1 MSVIIFSVTIAL
13 IVGYSWQD
21 NHLIT
26 PSSPGTGWDVAWR
39 RFTLVIIGVTSAFLF
54 SFLPPTSTLRRHQR
68 TTYARTAM
76 ELGSL
81 CCSLVSYANSSTHD
95 DTHDIVKNLQALR
108 HKLSSS
114 LAVQANIGYEFS
126 IRGKWPKERYRMVH
140 EIQTEISYLLSH
152 LLSVLENMEP
162 TWSLAFLS
170 RSRFLDPEFQGDL
183 LAIISMV
190 SYALRMGTPLPQITP
205 GPLLDRFLQ
214 YQHGFNI
221 MRHEADDDYGLPR
234 VVTLKTLADEQYL
247 IFCVGVSSAYG
258 IVNRIDRLMV
268 ATKQL
273 VGEHF
278 HIQGI
283 GVSTFRGSTVR
294 PLPTPGNPAVGLGMA
309 LTPQDSRILR
319 TKDE

>member
-1 MSVIIFSVTIAL
+1 
-13 IVGYSWQD
+13 
-21 NHLIT
+21 
-26 PSSPGTGWDVAWR
+26 
-39 RFTLVIIGVTSAFLF
+39 
-54 SFLPPTSTLRRHQR
+54 
-68 TTYARTAM
+68 
-76 ELGSL
+76 
-81 CCSLVSYANSSTHD
+81 
-95 DTHDIVKNLQALR
+95 
-108 HKLSSS
+108 
-114 LAVQANIGYEFS
+114 
-126 IRGKWPKERYRMVH
+126 MVH

>member
-1 MSVIIFSVTIAL
+1 
-13 IVGYSWQD
+13 
-21 NHLIT
+21 
-26 PSSPGTGWDVAWR
+26 
-39 RFTLVIIGVTSAFLF
+39 
-54 SFLPPTSTLRRHQR
+54 
-68 TTYARTAM
+68 M

-81 CCSLVSYANSSTHD
+81 SCALVSYANTPQHD

-114 LAVQANIGYEFS
+114 LAVQANIDYEFS

-140 EIQTEISYLLSH
+140 EIQSEISYLLSH
-152 LLSVLENMEP
+152 LLSVLENLEP
-162 TWSLAFLS
+162 TWSLAFLN
-170 RSRFLDPEFQGDL
+170 RARFLDPEFQGDL
-183 LAIISMV
+183 LATISMV

-214 YQHGFNI
+214 FQHGFNI
-221 MRHEADDDYGLPR
+221 TRHEADDDYGLPR

-247 IFCVGVSSAYG
+247 YFCVGVASAYG

-283 GVSTFRGSTVR
+283 GVSTYRGSTIR
-294 PLPTPGNPAVGLGMA
+294 PTPIAGPASIPFGLSM
-309 LTPQDSRILR
+309 TPQESRVAR
-319 TKDE
+319 NKDE